1 MVKCL
6 NDCCSHCLPCWPLP
20 LQRRDAARS
29 AAVGITAD
37 EVEAVLR
44 GCHSCMWDKLVD
56 PTYVLD
62 KPRVHTSVRW
72 AELGQGPHPI
82 EAAPQPRYSPDFNR
96 PIEHFHRALKKR
108 FSDLLI
114 THAGPKSLDAYWQL
128 LWQAFNSCYSQRAA
142 EKDIK
147 GLPELWRWV
156 ASTDPQQGSAGDWPP
171 RRLR

>member
-6 NDCCSHCLPCWPLP
+6 NDCCSHCLPRWPLP

-56 PTYVLD
+56 PTYALD
-62 KPRVHTSVRW
+62 RPRIHTSVRW
-72 AELGQGPHPI
+72 EELGQGPHPI

-96 PIEHFHRALKKR
+96 PIEHFHSALKKR

-114 THAGPKSLDAYWQL
+114 TYTGPKTVDGYFQL
-128 LWQAFNSCYSQRAA
+128 LWQAFNSCWQPDSAM
-142 EKDIK
+142 KDVL
-147 GLPELWRWV
+147 GLRELWLRV
-156 ASTDPQQGSAGDWPP
+156 ASEGPQQGAAGNWPP
-171 RRLR
+171 RRFR